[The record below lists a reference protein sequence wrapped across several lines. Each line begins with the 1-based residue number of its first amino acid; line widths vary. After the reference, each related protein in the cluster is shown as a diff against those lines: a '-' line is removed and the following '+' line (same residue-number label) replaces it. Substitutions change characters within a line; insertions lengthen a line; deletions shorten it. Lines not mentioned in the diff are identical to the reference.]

1 VHCQLLKKH
10 YNSVAVYLQHT
21 LKTESHIFIDNDTE
35 AENLKLPAGKIP
47 SDVLQNV
54 VFKHLGIKRKE
65 VLLGPRVGEDGAII
79 EVGNKALITSMDPI
93 TGALERIG
101 WLAVNVNANDI
112 ATFGIRPTFFS
123 SCILLPENGTPKTV
137 ETISKQMGTAAK
149 KLEIAIIGGHC
160 ETTPG
165 ITHPIVVGSA
175 MGVTEK
181 NHYVTSGGAEPGNS
195 IILTKGVGIEGTA
208 ILASDKQELLKKR
221 FKLSFLKK
229 AASFFDRISVVEDA
243 VLAFETGGVTA
254 MHDPTEGG
262 VAGGIHEIA
271 DASNV
276 GVKVLEAKIPIH
288 EETLEICK
296 FFKIDSLQL
305 ISSGALLIAAK
316 KDFAERIVETL
327 KDRGIE
333 AAIVGEFLKTPEKRV
348 LVGKDGVKKSLVRPL
363 SDHLWK
369 ALKQE

>member
-1 VHCQLLKKH
+1 MRLPPGKVP
-10 YNSVAVYLQHT
+10 VDILQ
-21 LKTESHIFIDNDTE
+21 D
-35 AENLKLPAGKIP
+35 
-47 SDVLQNV
+47 V
-54 VFKHLGIKRKE
+54 VFKHLGVERKE
-65 VLLGPRVGEDGAII
+65 VVLGPRVGVDGAIV

-112 ATFGIRPTFFS
+112 ATFGVRPALFS
-123 SCILLPENGTPKTV
+123 SCILLPEHATEKTV
-137 ETISKQMGTAAK
+137 HTICEQMDTAAK

-165 ITHPIVVGSA
+165 ITHPIIVGSVI
-175 MGVTEK
+175 GVTEK
-181 NHYVTSGGAEPGNS
+181 NHYVTSSGAKPGDS
-195 IILTKGVGIEGTA
+195 LILTKGVGIEGTA
-208 ILASDKQELLKKR
+208 ILATDRQELLKSH
-221 FKLSFLKK
+221 FNTTFLKK
-229 AASFFDRISVVEDA
+229 ASDFFNRISVVEDA

-276 GVKVLEAKIPIH
+276 GVKVLEAKMPIH
-288 EETLEICK
+288 SETSEICR
-296 FFKIDSLQL
+296 FFKIDALQL

-316 KDFAERIVETL
+316 RNFTNKIVETL
-327 KDRGIE
+327 EQDGIE
-333 AAIVGEFLKTPEKRV
+333 AAIIGEFLKEPEKRV
-348 LVGKDGVKKSLVRPL
+348 LLRKDGRKELLVRPL